1 MAEQDRRV
9 GFLNNSVRHDP
20 LSLRAELTE
29 VLPKN

>member
-9 GFLNNSVRHDP
+9 VFLNNSVRRDP
-20 LSLRAELTE
+20 LSLRDELTE